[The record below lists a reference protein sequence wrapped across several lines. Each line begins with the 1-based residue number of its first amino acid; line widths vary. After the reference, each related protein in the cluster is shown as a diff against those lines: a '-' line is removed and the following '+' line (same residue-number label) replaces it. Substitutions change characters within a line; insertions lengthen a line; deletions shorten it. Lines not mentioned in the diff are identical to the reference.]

1 MLPKIATLSHSNFS
15 LENRS
20 SKRRSIELGFEA
32 SERTDKTRVLILD
45 ISKTGMRIQTSARL
59 KIGESVGLDIPEAGP
74 VFATIVREIHND
86 FEGEF
91 GAEFDEPITEA
102 AVSAVILAAPAI
114 APPIPQ
120 EEKDQWLRE
129 GKVKHPEIK
138 PISDLWFFIMFILTT
153 LVTGCFIYAIGF
165 LSISG

>member
-1 MLPKIATLSHSNFS
+1 MLPKIATLSYSNFS

-20 SKRRSIELGFEA
+20 SKRRSIEVGFEA
-32 SERTDKTRVLILD
+32 RERADKSRVLILD
-45 ISKTGMRIQTSARL
+45 LSRTGMRIQTSARFE
-59 KIGESVGLDIPEAGP
+59 IGESVGLHIPEAGP
-74 VFATIVREIHND
+74 VSATIVREIRND

-102 AVSAVILAAPAI
+102 AVSAVLLAAPPFASPI
-114 APPIPQ
+114 AE

-129 GKVKHPEIK
+129 AKAKYPEFN
-138 PISDLWFFIMFILTT
+138 PVSDLWFFTIFSLII

-165 LSISG
+165 LSI